1 MGKLHAEGQ
10 GNGKGLEEEQY
21 GKGENGVR
29 KEERK
34 EKNKILKMLNYYNF

>member
-21 GKGENGVR
+21 GKGESGGR

-34 EKNKILKMLNYYNF
+34 EQDPQDVELL